1 MMDVK
6 KWGFIFLVFCFLG
19 CKMKEVIH
27 QGTHLFVWSSSKQK
41 AIVLIHG
48 GKASTEAT
56 KEMGKEYAGR
66 FYPAFTVISVD
77 YRFSSYGGKE
87 LEDVL
92 KAISYARDLGIQKIY
107 LIGESHGAYLALLAA
122 AQKEVD
128 GVIDAYGPTDLLRM
142 QTFATKENPQL
153 NIDWADYIQA
163 TEKECKETGLSLEEC
178 IKRRSPYYLAA
189 KIKAPIL
196 ILHGTDDTIV
206 PISQSEILVERFKE
220 IGKRNYQFVPLKGYE
235 HGFSLL
241 EGEVFEK
248 VRTFLNR

>member
-1 MMDVK
+1 
-6 KWGFIFLVFCFLG
+6 
-19 CKMKEVIH
+19 MKEVIYR
-27 QGTHLFVWSSSKQK
+27 GAHLFVWAGSKEK
-41 AIVLIHG
+41 AIVLVHG
-48 GKASTEAT
+48 GKASTEVT
-56 KEMGKEYAGR
+56 KKMGEEYATY
-66 FYPAFTVISVD
+66 FFPAFTIISVD

-92 KAISYARDLGIQKIY
+92 KAISYVKNLGIQKIY

-122 AQKEVD
+122 AQEEVE

-153 NIDWADYIQA
+153 DIDWADYIQA
-163 TEKECKETGLSLEEC
+163 TEKECKESGLGLEEC
-178 IKRRSPYYLAA
+178 IKRRSPYYMAEE
-189 KIKAPIL
+189 IKAPVL
-196 ILHGTDDTIV
+196 ILHGTDDTVV

-241 EGEVFEK
+241 EGEVLEK
-248 VRTFLNR
+248 VRAFLNR